1 MGIGGPFRKRGF
13 YPILHFL
20 EKSSVRVYFKTS
32 FFFPAYDK
40 GI

>member
-1 MGIGGPFRKRGF
+1 MALSEKRGF

-20 EKSSVRVYFKTS
+20 EKSSVGVYFKT